1 MGLVC
6 ATGDTT
12 VSHNKVLYNEQVM
25 HVNDF
30 VQAHGDWSHLSQTRS
45 LLERMSPLSS
55 DTYVLIL
62 TCLFFF
68 SQRTTWRERERERAQ
83 TSVGWSPMGS
93 STGLVSIYLK

>member
-45 LLERMSPLSS
+45 LLERMSLLSS
-55 DTYVLIL
+55 DT
-62 TCLFFF
+62 
-68 SQRTTWRERERERAQ
+68 
-83 TSVGWSPMGS
+83 
-93 STGLVSIYLK
+93 